1 VQAHAPRWQNEGK
14 AIMRHP
20 IFAALLGTALTL
32 SVPAIAIAKAPDIAA
47 AVAAPGRPAAATAL
61 DASRKP
67 AEVLAFLGLKS
78 GDKVADI
85 MTGTGYWAEIIA
97 PAVGKKG
104 KVTAFEPN
112 QFAADPDAV
121 KAWDALA
128 KRHPEINLVKYPF
141 DAFTAAPGSFD
152 FTIINLSYHDLYWE
166 SAKFGIPR
174 TDPAAFVKTLYAA
187 TKPGGIVGIIDHVGS
202 TGDTRQTVEKLHRI
216 DPAVVK
222 ADFTAAGFVLEAES
236 PILANPQDDHSK
248 LVFDPAIR
256 GKTDR
261 FVFRF
266 RKPR

>member
-1 VQAHAPRWQNEGK
+1 MLRADKTEGK
-14 AIMRHP
+14 AVMRHP
-20 IFAALLGTALTL
+20 IFAALLGAALSL
-32 SVPAIAIAKAPDIAA
+32 SAPAIATAKAPDLAA
-47 AVAAPGRPAAATAL
+47 AVAAPGRPAEAKAL

-78 GDKVADI
+78 GDKAADI
-85 MTGTGYWAEIIA
+85 MTGSGYWAEIMA
-97 PAVGKKG
+97 SAVGGKG

-112 QFAADPDAV
+112 QFAADPEAV
-121 KAWDALA
+121 KTWDALA
-128 KRHPEINLVKYPF
+128 KRHPEISLVKYPF
-141 DAFTAAPGSFD
+141 EAFAAAPGSFD

-166 SAKFGIPR
+166 SAKFGISR

-187 TKPGGIVGIIDHVGS
+187 TKPGGIVGVIDHVALP
-202 TGDTRQTVEKLHRI
+202 GDTRETVEKLHRI
-216 DPAVVK
+216 DPATVK
-222 ADFTAAGFVLEAES
+222 ADFTAAGFVLKAES